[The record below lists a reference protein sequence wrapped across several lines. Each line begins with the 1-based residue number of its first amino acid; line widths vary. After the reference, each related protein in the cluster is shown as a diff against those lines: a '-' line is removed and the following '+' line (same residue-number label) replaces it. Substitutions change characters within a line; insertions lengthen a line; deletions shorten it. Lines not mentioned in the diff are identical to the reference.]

1 MTTTARA
8 PTGTTERHVTGGAV
22 IALLRQTAVD
32 WYRHR
37 CISKGAALAFY
48 ALFSLAPVLVLVIAL
63 AGLVF
68 GPEAATGEIVRQFR
82 GLIGKDGAEAVQ
94 AVIRGADDAELGLLA
109 SSIAVVV
116 LVIGST
122 TAFAELKES
131 LDEIWSEQGARREG
145 LLGALHDRLLSFGLV
160 LVLAFL
166 LLVSLLINAALALMA
181 DYWGSGIG
189 ASVLTTALS
198 SFVTL
203 LVITALFAAIFKLLP
218 PARLGWRDVAMG
230 AVLTASLFEVGKYLI
245 GLYLGNAA
253 ITSTFGAA
261 GALGVLALWVYF
273 SAQIF
278 FFGAEFTRLYACQH
292 GSLRNTPTTK
302 RNRRHENR
310 DRPPAKK
317 ARVAAH

>member
-1 MTTTARA
+1 V
-8 PTGTTERHVTGGAV
+8 TE
-22 IALLRQTAVD
+22 LLRQTLRD

-48 ALFSLAPVLVLVIAL
+48 ALFSLAPILVLVIAL

-68 GPEAATGEIVRQFR
+68 GPEAAAGEIVRQFR
-82 GLIGKDGAEAVQ
+82 GLIGKDGAAAVQ
-94 AVIRGADDAELGLLA
+94 AVIRGADDAELGLVA
-109 SSIAVVV
+109 SIIALVV

-131 LDEIWSEQGARREG
+131 LDEIWSESGVRGEG
-145 LLGALHDRLLSFGLV
+145 LLGALRDRLLSFGLV

-166 LLVSLLINAALALMA
+166 LLVSLFVNAALALMA
-181 DYWGSGIG
+181 NYWGSGIG
-189 ASVLTTALS
+189 ASVLATALS

-218 PARLGWRDVAMG
+218 PVRLGWGDVAMG

-278 FFGAEFTRLYACQH
+278 FFGAEFTRLYARKH
-292 GSLRNTPTTK
+292 GSLK
-302 RNRRHENR
+302 RKRR
-310 DRPPAKK
+310 
-317 ARVAAH
+317 

>member
-1 MTTTARA
+1 
-8 PTGTTERHVTGGAV
+8 V

-68 GPEAATGEIVRQFR
+68 GPEAAAGEIVRQFR
-82 GLIGKDGAEAVQ
+82 GLIGKDGAAAVQ
-94 AVIRGADDAELGLLA
+94 AVVRGADDAELGLVA
-109 SSIAVVV
+109 SIIAFVV

-131 LDEIWSEQGARREG
+131 LDEIWSEKSARSGG

-166 LLVSLLINAALALMA
+166 LLVSLFVNAALALMA
-181 DYWGSGIG
+181 NYLGTGIG

-218 PARLGWRDVAMG
+218 PVRLGWRDVAMG

-278 FFGAEFTRLYACQH
+278 FLGAEFTRLYAYQH
-292 GSLRNTPTTK
+292 GSLCATATQK
-302 RNRRHENR
+302 RSSRHENR
-310 DRPPAKK
+310 NRPPAKK
-317 ARVAAH
+317 ARLAAR

>member
-1 MTTTARA
+1 MTTTARV
-8 PTGTTERHVTGGAV
+8 PTGTTERHATGGAV

-68 GPEAATGEIVRQFR
+68 GPEAAAGEIVRQFR
-82 GLIGKDGAEAVQ
+82 GLIGKDGAAAVQ

-109 SSIAVVV
+109 SIIAFVV

-131 LDEIWSEQGARREG
+131 LDEIWSEKGARREG

-166 LLVSLLINAALALMA
+166 LLISLFVNAALALMA
-181 DYWGSGIG
+181 NYLGTGIG

-218 PARLGWRDVAMG
+218 PVRLGWRDVAMG

-261 GALGVLALWVYF
+261 GALGVLALWVYY

-278 FFGAEFTRLYACQH
+278 FLGAEFTRLYARKH
-292 GSLRNTPTTK
+292 GSLRRK
-302 RNRRHENR
+302 RR
-310 DRPPAKK
+310 
-317 ARVAAH
+317 

>member
-1 MTTTARA
+1 M
-8 PTGTTERHVTGGAV
+8 

-68 GPEAATGEIVRQFR
+68 GPEAAAGEIVRQFR
-82 GLIGKDGAEAVQ
+82 GLIGKDGAAAVQ
-94 AVIRGADDAELGLLA
+94 AVVRGADDAELGLVA
-109 SSIAVVV
+109 SIIAFVV

-131 LDEIWSEQGARREG
+131 LDEIWSEKGIRREG

-166 LLVSLLINAALALMA
+166 LLVSLFVNAALALMA
-181 DYWGSGIG
+181 NYLGTGIG

-218 PARLGWRDVAMG
+218 PVRLGWRDVAMG

-278 FFGAEFTRLYACQH
+278 FFGAEFTRLYAHKH
-292 GSLRNTPTTK
+292 GSLRRK
-302 RNRRHENR
+302 RR
-310 DRPPAKK
+310 
-317 ARVAAH
+317 